1 MSELYDDD
9 LANEERIF
17 AAIEAAEE
25 KAESDKTLLQI
36 VSDVPISKRKGGR
49 PFAVEPIKLV
59 AWRQA
64 HGASIRETAT
74 RWNVSEATVKNFCK
88 KYGDAARHE
97 RARWECERL
106 DQELHWHEFG
116 IWQLYNRNLSR
127 CLALAE
133 LGWATLCEAAKN
145 TDQEAHV
152 AAARDAALAEAE
164 RAFRSGWE
172 SSIGMV
178 PAIEP
183 PLKLGG

>member
-17 AAIEAAEE
+17 TAIEAAEE
-25 KAESDKTLLQI
+25 SVDIDKSSVKAALN
-36 VSDVPISKRKGGR
+36 VSVCKGKGGR
-49 PFAVEPIKLV
+49 PYAVEPIKLV

-64 HGASIRETAT
+64 HNATIKQTAEKW
-74 RWNVSEATVKNFCK
+74 RVSEATVKNLCK

-106 DQELHWHEFG
+106 DKELHWHEVG
-116 IWQLYNRNLSR
+116 ILQIYNRNLSR
-127 CLALAE
+127 CLSLIE
-133 LGWATLCEAAKN
+133 LSWAWRCETAKG
-145 TDQEAHV
+145 TDQEASV
-152 AAARDAALAEAE
+152 AVARDAALSEAE
-164 RAFRSGWE
+164 QEFRAGWE
-172 SSIGMV
+172 ISVGAV